1 MNKTQGGNKLFN
13 LKITDMKLNKI
24 IGLFTSLFTLLFVAC
39 EPTVADS
46 EELYNVTD
54 VEGVELMATQIDP
67 GGNTVELSM
76 VTPGITGYWDY
87 NTGTAYTD
95 KVEFVYPIIGTAT
108 FTYHGTL
115 GAEFFSKTINVTI
128 DEFTTPIDQDYY
140 DLAGEDP
147 SLGKTWVFD
156 GTPDDGGLFW
166 YMVAPNNA
174 DGWEGVWW
182 NAGECC
188 SPDPFGSMTFD
199 LNGAANVAYYNESGA
214 EAVNGTFSLDVSG
227 RTLTFTDPT
236 TVLGYDAGWTSTDG
250 VYEIVSLTEDEL
262 ILYVPINAGGTGW
275 TLKYKPQ
282 E

>member
-1 MNKTQGGNKLFN
+1 
-13 LKITDMKLNKI
+13 MKLNKI
-24 IGLFTSLFTLLFVAC
+24 IGFSVGMFALLFIAC
-39 EPTVADS
+39 EPIVTDT

-54 VEGVELMATQIDP
+54 VAGVELMATQIDP
-67 GGNTVELSM
+67 GGNKVALSM
-76 VTPGITGYWDY
+76 VSPGITGYWDY
-87 NTGTAYTD
+87 NTGQAYTD

-115 GAEFFSKTINVTI
+115 GAEFFSKTIDVTI
-128 DEFTTPIDQDYY
+128 DEFTTPIAQDYY

-147 SLGKTWVFD
+147 SIGKTWVFD
-156 GTPDDGGLFW
+156 GTPEDGLFW
-166 YMVAPNNA
+166 YMVAPNNI

-188 SPDPFGSMTFD
+188 CPDPFGSMTFD
-199 LNGAANVAYYNESGA
+199 LNGAANCTYVKEPGA
-214 EAVNGTFSLDVSG
+214 EAKTGGFSLNVEG
-227 RTLTFTDPT
+227 RTLTFLDHT
-236 TVLGYDAGWTSTDG
+236 TVLGNDPERTNPDG
-250 VYEIVSLTEDEL
+250 LFQIVSLTEDEL